1 MFAYLP
7 LFLLIVSKYAAT
19 ASFVTL
25 GATIGAVY
33 VSKVRNVKMGDRSAL
48 STISSTDLWYG
59 ALILVGLTLI
69 LIFYYS
75 SVMDKLK

>member
-19 ASFVTL
+19 ACFVVL

-33 VSKVRNVKMGDRSAL
+33 LPKVLSRRRGDHLTL
-48 STISSTDLWYG
+48 STISSADLRYG

-69 LIFYYS
+69 LAFYYS
-75 SVMDKLK
+75 SVMGE